1 MSESVRILDIVQRVG
16 QAGMTGDV
24 VGELQALLEAME
36 WAIENPVVARRI
48 GFEMA
53 GAKLRE
59 VELRK
64 MLEVGQMDAKQ

>member
-1 MSESVRILDIVQRVG
+1 
-16 QAGMTGDV
+16 MTGDV